1 MEAGTI
7 APGAS
12 AEEQERQR
20 KMAEEAEPDGG
31 AVEHDKKAD
40 GDFKPDAEP
49 TPDAEAEILSLEI
62 EGDGQLTLTVGGA
75 KPETSSITLIGG
87 KMDVSGG
94 DFDKGQEVKLLIH
107 GVVAAV
113 TFEDSR
119 DQYGNISGTERK
131 HKVRP
136 LRVERL
142 KD

>member
-1 MEAGTI
+1 MESGTI

-12 AEEQERQR
+12 EEQQKDLERQAAEADAPDGDGGGFEPDAEEG
-20 KMAEEAEPDGG
+20 KDEAEPELVG
-31 AVEHDKKAD
+31 
-40 GDFKPDAEP
+40 
-49 TPDAEAEILSLEI
+49 LEI
-62 EGDGQLTLTVGGA
+62 QGDGQLTLTVGGA
-75 KPETSSITLIGG
+75 KPDTSTVRLIGG

-107 GVVAAV
+107 AVVSSV
-113 TFEDSR
+113 EFSDTR
-119 DQYGNISGTERK
+119 DQYGNLSGTERR